1 MEHIMG
7 GQVGFRHYAQIF
19 HYYAND
25 PYIHYF
31 VYPRIFRVAY
41 AANISEHL
49 AIRREIDHHTGNYV
63 PYSFRTVC
71 GFFYVPQ
78 N

>member
-1 MEHIMG
+1 MKFSTSALYNG
-7 GQVGFRHYAQIF
+7 R
-19 HYYAND
+19 N
-25 PYIHYF
+25 YITLLYL
-31 VYPRIFRVAY
+31 PLDIRVAY

>member
-1 MEHIMG
+1 MYVNLNFSVVVVSWLPVHI
-7 GQVGFRHYAQIF
+7 HTLHTLLYLPS
-19 HYYAND
+19 D
-25 PYIHYF
+25 
-31 VYPRIFRVAY
+31 FRVAY
-41 AANISEHL
+41 AANMSEHL

-63 PYSFRTVC
+63 PYSFQTVC

>member
-1 MEHIMG
+1 MKPVAIILKVIVVHVSQFG
-7 GQVGFRHYAQIF
+7 TLFLVLLYLPS
-19 HYYAND
+19 D
-25 PYIHYF
+25 
-31 VYPRIFRVAY
+31 FRVAY

-49 AIRREIDHHTGNYV
+49 AIEREIDHHTGNYV

-71 GFFYVPQ
+71 WFFYVPQ